1 MANFFSADYWKAFY
15 FKAMGGQ
22 ETAVDP
28 NAMSGSFA
36 GSSSWTG
43 TLDLPA
49 GSISGAFAGASAFT
63 ADLTFTGTADEPTQQ
78 LDGHDGWP
86 RRKAPIVEDMAELRR
101 RWAEEDA
108 NRQEARRRQDADKA
122 ARRRAIARAL
132 GTEPEAVEPETPQ
145 LTIEDR
151 QARLKALT
159 ALLDYPKPVLT
170 IAKPSLIDF
179 KARRERKEAIEADR
193 KAREEVRALAERIR
207 QEIRDYD
214 DALILLLLAA

>member
-1 MANFFSADYWKAFY
+1 MANFFSADYWKALY

-49 GSISGAFAGASAFT
+49 GAISGSFAGASTWT
-63 ADLTFTGTADEPTQQ
+63 ADLTFTGTADEPEQQ
-78 LDGHDGWP
+78 IDGHDGWP
-86 RRKAPIVEDMAELRR
+86 RRKAPIVEDMAALRR

-108 NRQEARRRQDADKA
+108 NRQEALRRLEADKV
-122 ARRRAIARAL
+122 ARRKAIAKAL
-132 GTEPEAVEPETPQ
+132 GTEPAPELKPAVEISQE
-145 LTIEDR
+145 
-151 QARLKALT
+151 RLKALT
-159 ALLDYPKPVLT
+159 ALLDYPTPDLT

-179 KARRERKEAIEADR
+179 KARRERKAAIEADR
-193 KAREEVRALAERIR
+193 KAREEARALAERIR
-207 QEIRDYD
+207 QEIRDHD
-214 DALILLLLAA
+214 DAIILLLLAA

>member
-1 MANFFSADYWKAFY
+1 MANFFSADYWKALY

-43 TLDLPA
+43 TLESTSQPVEAEHDF
-49 GSISGAFAGASAFT
+49 SGN
-63 ADLTFTGTADEPTQQ
+63 
-78 LDGHDGWP
+78 DGKK
-86 RRKAPIVEDMAELRR
+86 RRKPAEPPIVIDMAELRKK
-101 RWAEEDA
+101 WAQEDRD
-108 NRQEARRRQDADKA
+108 RQEYARRVEAEKA
-122 ARRRAIARAL
+122 ERRKVLAKAMVI
-132 GTEPEAVEPETPQ
+132 EPEADDPEPPR

-159 ALLDYPKPVLT
+159 ALLDYPKPTLT

-179 KARRERKEAIEADR
+179 KARRDRKAMLDADR
-193 KAREEVRALAERIR
+193 KAREEARVLAERIR

-214 DALILLLLAA
+214 DAIILLLLAA

>member
-1 MANFFSADYWKAFY
+1 MANFFSADYWKALY

-49 GSISGAFAGASAFT
+49 GAISGAFAGTSTFT

-78 LDGHDGWP
+78 IDGHDGWP
-86 RRKAPIVEDMAELRR
+86 RRRAPIVEDMAELRR

-108 NRQEARRRQDADKA
+108 NRQEAARRQDADKT
-122 ARRRAIARAL
+122 ARRKAIAKAL
-132 GTEPEAVEPETPQ
+132 GTEPEDAPAQ
-145 LTIEDR
+145 IAIEIS

-170 IAKPSLIDF
+170 VSRPSLIDF
-179 KARRERKEAIEADR
+179 KARRDRKALIEADR
-193 KAREEVRALAERIR
+193 KAREEARALAERIR

-214 DALILLLLAA
+214 DAIILLLLAA

>member
-1 MANFFSADYWKAFY
+1 MANFFSADYWKALY

-28 NAMSGSFA
+28 NAMRGTFA
-36 GSSSWTG
+36 GSASFTG

-49 GSISGAFAGASAFT
+49 GAISGSFAGTSTFT

-78 LDGHDGWP
+78 IDGHDGWP

-108 NRQEARRRQDADKA
+108 NRQEAARRQDADKT
-122 ARRRAIARAL
+122 ARRKAIAKAL
-132 GTEPEAVEPETPQ
+132 GTEPEDAPAQ
-145 LTIEDR
+145 IAIEIS

-159 ALLDYPKPVLT
+159 ALLDYPKPTLT
-170 IAKPSLIDF
+170 KPSLIDF
-179 KARRERKEAIEADR
+179 KARRERKALIEADR
-193 KAREEVRALAERIR
+193 QAREEARALAERIR

-214 DALILLLLAA
+214 DAIILLLLAA

>member
-1 MANFFSADYWKAFY
+1 MANFFSADYWKALY

-49 GSISGAFAGASAFT
+49 GSISGSFAGTSAFT
-63 ADLTFTGTADEPTQQ
+63 ASLTFTGTADEPAQQ
-78 LDGHDGWP
+78 IDGHDGWP
-86 RRKAPIVEDMAELRR
+86 RRKAPIVEDMAALRR

-108 NRQEARRRQDADKA
+108 NRQEAARRQEADRA
-122 ARRRAIARAL
+122 NRRRAIAKAL
-132 GTEPEAVEPETPQ
+132 GTEPEEDAPV
-145 LTIEDR
+145 LITIEEK
-151 QARLKALT
+151 QARLKAIT

-170 IAKPSLIDF
+170 KPSLIDF
-179 KARRERKEAIEADR
+179 KARRERKALIEADR
-193 KAREEVRALAERIR
+193 QAREEARALAERIR

-214 DALILLLLAA
+214 DAIILLLLAA

>member
-1 MANFFSADYWKAFY
+1 MANFFSADYWKAF
-15 FKAMGGQ
+15 FFRAMGGQ

-28 NAMSGSFA
+28 NAMRGTFA

-43 TLDLPA
+43 TLDLPSGA
-49 GSISGAFAGASAFT
+49 ISGAFAGTSTFT

-78 LDGHDGWP
+78 IDGHDGWP

-108 NRQEARRRQDADKA
+108 NRQEAARRQDVDKA
-122 ARRRAIARAL
+122 ARRKAIAKAL
-132 GTEPEAVEPETPQ
+132 GTEPEDAPAQ
-145 LTIEDR
+145 IAIEIS

-170 IAKPSLIDF
+170 KPSLIDF
-179 KARRERKEAIEADR
+179 KARRERKALIEADR
-193 KAREEVRALAERIR
+193 QAREEARALAERIR

-214 DALILLLLAA
+214 DAIILLLLAA

>member
-1 MANFFSADYWKAFY
+1 MANFFSADYWKALY

-49 GSISGAFAGASAFT
+49 GAISGAFAGSSAFT
-63 ADLTFTGTADEPTQQ
+63 ADLSFTGTADEPAQQ
-78 LDGHDGWP
+78 IDGHDGRP
-86 RRKAPIVEDMAELRR
+86 RRKAPIVEDMAKLRR

-108 NRQEARRRQDADKA
+108 NRQEAARRQDADRT
-122 ARRRAIARAL
+122 ARRKAIAKAL
-132 GTEPEAVEPETPQ
+132 GTEPEPELKPAIEISQ
-145 LTIEDR
+145 ERLT
-151 QARLKALT
+151 ALT

-170 IAKPSLIDF
+170 IARPSLVDF
-179 KARRERKEAIEADR
+179 KARRERKALIEADR
-193 KAREEVRALAERIR
+193 KAREEARALAERIK
-207 QEIRDYD
+207 QEIRDHD
-214 DALILLLLAA
+214 DAIILLLLAA

>member
-1 MANFFSADYWKAFY
+1 MANFFSANYWKALY

-49 GSISGAFAGASAFT
+49 GAISGAFAGTSTFT

-78 LDGHDGWP
+78 IDGHDGWP

-108 NRQEARRRQDADKA
+108 NRQEAKRRQDADKA
-122 ARRRAIARAL
+122 ARRKAISRAL
-132 GTEPEAVEPETPQ
+132 GTEPEDEAPAKIA
-145 LTIEDR
+145 IEIS
-151 QARLKALT
+151 QERLKALT
-159 ALLDYPKPVLT
+159 ALLEYPKPVLT
-170 IAKPSLIDF
+170 KPSLIDF
-179 KARRERKEAIEADR
+179 KARRERKALIEADR
-193 KAREEVRALAERIR
+193 KAREEARAMAERIR

-214 DALILLLLAA
+214 DAIILLLLAA

>member
-1 MANFFSADYWKAFY
+1 MANFFSADYWKALY

-49 GSISGAFAGASAFT
+49 GSISGSFAGTSAFT
-63 ADLTFTGTADEPTQQ
+63 ASLTFTGTADEPAQQ
-78 LDGHDGWP
+78 IDGHDGWP
-86 RRKAPIVEDMAELRR
+86 RRRVPIVEDMAELRR

-108 NRQEARRRQDADKA
+108 NRQEAARRQEADRA
-122 ARRRAIARAL
+122 NRRRAISKAL
-132 GTEPEAVEPETPQ
+132 GTEPEEDAPV
-145 LTIEDR
+145 LITIEEK
-151 QARLKALT
+151 QARLKAIT

-170 IAKPSLIDF
+170 KPSLIDF
-179 KARRERKEAIEADR
+179 KARRERKALIEADR
-193 KAREEVRALAERIR
+193 KAREEARAIAERIR

-214 DALILLLLAA
+214 DAIILLLLAA

>member
-1 MANFFSADYWKAFY
+1 MANFFSADYWKALY

-49 GSISGAFAGASAFT
+49 GSISGSFAGTSAFT
-63 ADLTFTGTADEPTQQ
+63 ASLTFTGTADEPAQQ
-78 LDGHDGWP
+78 IDGHDGWP
-86 RRKAPIVEDMAELRR
+86 RRKAPIVEDMAALRR

-108 NRQEARRRQDADKA
+108 NRQEAARRQEADRA
-122 ARRRAIARAL
+122 NRRRAIAKAL
-132 GTEPEAVEPETPQ
+132 GTEPEEDAPV
-145 LTIEDR
+145 LITIEEK
-151 QARLKALT
+151 QARLKAIT

-179 KARRERKEAIEADR
+179 KARRERKAAIEADR
-193 KAREEVRALAERIR
+193 KAREEARALAERIR
-207 QEIRDYD
+207 QEIRDHD
-214 DALILLLLAA
+214 DAIIPLLLAA

>member
-1 MANFFSADYWKAFY
+1 MANFFSADYWKALY

-22 ETAVDP
+22 ETATDP

-49 GSISGAFAGASAFT
+49 GAISGAFAGTSTFT

-78 LDGHDGWP
+78 IDGHDGWT

-108 NRQEARRRQDADKA
+108 NRQEAARRQEADRA
-122 ARRRAIARAL
+122 NRRHAISRAL
-132 GTEPEAVEPETPQ
+132 GTEPEEAPAQ
-145 LTIEDR
+145 IAIEIS
-151 QARLKALT
+151 QARLKAIT

-170 IAKPSLIDF
+170 RPSLIDF
-179 KARRERKEAIEADR
+179 KARRERKALIEADR
-193 KAREEVRALAERIR
+193 KAREEARALAERIR
-207 QEIRDYD
+207 QDIRDYD
-214 DALILLLLAA
+214 DAIILLLLAA

>member
-1 MANFFSADYWKAFY
+1 MANFFSADYWKALY

-36 GSSSWTG
+36 GSASFTG

-49 GSISGAFAGASAFT
+49 GAISGSFAGASTWT
-63 ADLTFTGTADEPTQQ
+63 ADLGFTGTADEPAQQ
-78 LDGHDGWP
+78 IDGHDGWP
-86 RRKAPIVEDMAELRR
+86 RRKAPIVEDMAALRR

-108 NRQEARRRQDADKA
+108 NRQEAARRQDADRT
-122 ARRRAIARAL
+122 ARRKAIAKAL
-132 GTEPEAVEPETPQ
+132 GTEPEPELKPA
-145 LTIEDR
+145 IEIS
-151 QARLKALT
+151 QERLKALT

-179 KARRERKEAIEADR
+179 KARRERKAAIEADR
-193 KAREEVRALAERIR
+193 KAREEARALAERIR

-214 DALILLLLAA
+214 DAIILLLLAA

>member
-1 MANFFSADYWKAFY
+1 MANFFSADYWKALY

-49 GSISGAFAGASAFT
+49 GAISGAFAGSSEFT

-78 LDGHDGWP
+78 IDGHDGWP

-108 NRQEARRRQDADKA
+108 NRQEAARRQDADKT
-122 ARRRAIARAL
+122 ARRKAIAKAL
-132 GTEPEAVEPETPQ
+132 GTEPEEAPAQ
-145 LTIEDR
+145 IAIEIS

-170 IAKPSLIDF
+170 KPSLIDF
-179 KARRERKEAIEADR
+179 KARRERKALIEADR
-193 KAREEVRALAERIR
+193 KAREEARALAERIR
-207 QEIRDYD
+207 QDIRDYD
-214 DALILLLLAA
+214 DAIILLLLAA